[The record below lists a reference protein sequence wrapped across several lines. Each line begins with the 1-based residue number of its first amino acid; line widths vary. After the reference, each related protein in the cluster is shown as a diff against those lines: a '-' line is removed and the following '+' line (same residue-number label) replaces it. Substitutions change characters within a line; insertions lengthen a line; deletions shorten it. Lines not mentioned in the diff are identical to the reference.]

1 MAGSHSPHRCQKAV
15 QTEPVGVSERHS
27 QQKGIGEKAGL
38 EMKGQII
45 RDRNGSKGA
54 IPDVWNGLQLDV
66 PH

>member
-1 MAGSHSPHRCQKAV
+1 M
-15 QTEPVGVSERHS
+15 SEGHS

-38 EMKGQII
+38 EMKVQII

-54 IPDVWNGLQLDV
+54 IPDVWNGLQLDG